1 MDSDNVISRTPILG
15 YNNNTPST
23 SALSS
28 SASASALT
36 PSSATPSSAAS
47 PTMEDTTSWLTIG
60 RYLLIVLILAFL
72 GFNLFTYLDTITA
85 YIKNMIT
92 KLTAFFGYG
101 VIQTTKKTINLSAQG
116 TKGLVNVA
124 AGTANSGIDLLNQ
137 SLTGSGS
144 GSMKPIRNN
153 IDSSNRSLDMVLN
166 KASTSSASSASST
179 SSTSPLPDDAGSTTQ
194 SSKAKNKSGYCY
206 IGEDRGFRSCIKVG
220 EGDMCMSG
228 DIFPT
233 QDICVNPSLRN

>member
-23 SALSS
+23 FTSTSTSTTSS
-28 SASASALT
+28 STSA
-36 PSSATPSSAAS
+36 AAS
-47 PTMEDTTSWLTIG
+47 PTIEDTTSWLTIG
-60 RYLLIVLILAFL
+60 RYLLIILILAFL
-72 GFNLFTYLDTITA
+72 GFNLFTYLDTITS
-85 YIKNMIT
+85 YIKNTIT
-92 KLTAFFGYG
+92 KVTAFFGYG

-124 AGTANSGIDLLNQ
+124 AGTANSGIDLLDQ
-137 SLTGSGS
+137 SLTGGGS
-144 GSMKPIRNN
+144 GSMGMGKPIRNN
-153 IDSSNRSLDMVLN
+153 IDSSNRSLDMMLN
-166 KASTSSASSASST
+166 KAASSSASST
-179 SSTSPLPDDAGSTTQ
+179 SYALPLPDDAGSTTQ

>member
-15 YNNNTPST
+15 YNNSTPS
-23 SALSS
+23 A
-28 SASASALT
+28 ASMS
-36 PSSATPSSAAS
+36 SSAAS
-47 PTMEDTTSWLTIG
+47 SASSSSTPTPTPSASSTMEDTTSWLTIG

-137 SLTGSGS
+137 SLTGSG

-166 KASTSSASSASST
+166 KASTSSASST
-179 SSTSPLPDDAGSTTQ
+179 SQSSPLPDDAGSTTQ